1 MKKDSKFIVPKKDR
15 KEFDRLIQRANRR
28 IQANLKYIQQEDIKS
43 DVAKRALVSDYVDQS
58 NWATGKTVFSR
69 SKSFSS
75 EKAYKQYL
83 KHVKQWGAK
92 KPRRNEEKIKKGYY
106 KAIINA
112 LTTTAIDNGGGG
124 ILTKSG
130 RLPGNIAKQVKELSL
145 EQMTH
150 FFAEADPAEDLEYLP
165 YSGEDYIGVDRQQF
179 IDITESKLNALKK
192 IYPAKSKTPVAAK
205 RRKSVRRKKKKA

>member
-1 MKKDSKFIVPKKDR
+1 MAKDSKFIVPKKDQ
-15 KEFDRLIQRANRR
+15 KNFDRLIQRANRR
-28 IQANLKYIQQEDIKS
+28 IQKNLKYIQQEGIDS
-43 DVAKRALVSDYVDQS
+43 NVAQRALVSDYADQA

-69 SKSFSS
+69 SKSFAS
-75 EKAYKQYL
+75 EKDYKQFVR
-83 KHVKQWGAK
+83 HVKQWGAK
-92 KPRRNEEKIKKGYY
+92 NYDREPEKVKKGYY

-130 RLPGNIAKQVKELSL
+130 RLPGNLAKQIKEMSL

-179 IDITESKLNALKK
+179 IDITESKLNTLKK
-192 IYPAKSKTPVAAK
+192 IYPAKSTPVAAK
-205 RRKSVRRKKKKA
+205 RRKNKRRKKK

>member
-1 MKKDSKFIVPKKDR
+1 MKKSTKFIVPKKDQ
-15 KEFDRLIQRANRR
+15 KQFDRLVQRANRR
-28 IQANLKYIQQEDIKS
+28 VQANLKYIQQEDIQS
-43 DVAKRALVSDYVDQS
+43 SVAQRALVSDYADQA
-58 NWATGKTVFSR
+58 NWATNKTVFSR

-75 EKAYKQYL
+75 EKAYKQYVRHL
-83 KHVKQWGAK
+83 KQWGAK
-92 KPRRNEEKIKKGYY
+92 NFEREPEKVKQGYY

-130 RLPGNIAKQVKELSL
+130 RLPGNLAKQVREMSL

-150 FFAEADPAEDLEYLP
+150 FFAEADPTDDLEYMP

-179 IDITESKLNALKK
+179 IDITESKLNTLKR
-192 IYPAKSKTPVAAK
+192 IYPASSTPVAAK
-205 RRKSVRRKKKKA
+205 RRKSKRRKKKKA